1 MRHFVVLGFTS
12 NSKNDPGKSL
22 YLGTDRQKAV
32 DKVNEQSGKY
42 IRRELYDLAVPH
54 MKRHIATDAGL
65 EAEEKA
71 RLEAEEKARLEAE
84 EKARLEA
91 EEQTRREAEEQ
102 ARLEAEEKARREA
115 EE

>member
-42 IRRELYDLAVPH
+42 LRRELYDLAVPH
-54 MKRHIATDAGL
+54 IKRHTPGKSGKPESIPPA
-65 EAEEKA
+65 EAERRSTQGE
-71 RLEAEEKARLEAE
+71 EGAEETAAE
-84 EKARLEA
+84 EAAVDETEA
-91 EEQTRREAEEQ
+91 Q
-102 ARLEAEEKARREA
+102 AGEDE
-115 EE
+115 